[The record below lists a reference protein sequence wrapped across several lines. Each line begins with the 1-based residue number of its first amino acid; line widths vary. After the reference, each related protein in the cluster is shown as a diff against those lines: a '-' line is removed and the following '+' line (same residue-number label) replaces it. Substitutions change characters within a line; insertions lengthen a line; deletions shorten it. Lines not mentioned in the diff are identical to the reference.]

1 MEAPKSRNEWIF
13 GCTKNVLDD
22 KDYLLRSIVIQ
33 MLNKSTRLFKYEN
46 LPETINQK
54 DLETQLQVNGF
65 AIWKEVKANL
75 YTFIGGLGGEPN
87 PYYLPTKAVIANPAL
102 RYNATLDIDK
112 DCVVMLNDHYYQGLM
127 PLFNKYGSLLVEA
140 EISLKYAIIN
150 ARVPALISADNDA
163 TYESAVKFFEKIS
176 NGEGYGIIASKQ
188 LLDGIKTQDFYKEP
202 YIKDLIESIQYIKGS
217 WYNEIGLN
225 ATFNMKREAIN
236 EAEAAINEDILYPA
250 IDTMLICRQNA
261 LEKVNKMYGTNIT
274 VDFDSVWAQNAIQEE
289 LALDYK
295 KAEIVEMEGKT
306 DENDRNPV
314 DTGEE

>member
-1 MEAPKSRNEWIF
+1 
-13 GCTKNVLDD
+13 
-22 KDYLLRSIVIQ
+22 
-33 MLNKSTRLFKYEN
+33 
-46 LPETINQK
+46 
-54 DLETQLQVNGF
+54 
-65 AIWKEVKANL
+65 
-75 YTFIGGLGGEPN
+75 
-87 PYYLPTKAVIANPAL
+87 
-102 RYNATLDIDK
+102 
-112 DCVVMLNDHYYQGLM
+112 MLNDHYYQGLM

-150 ARVPALISADNDA
+150 ARVPALISADNDS

-176 NGEGYGIIASKQ
+176 KGDGYGIIASKQ

-250 IDTMLICRQNA
+250 IDTMLICRQKA

-295 KAEIVEMEGKT
+295 KAEIVEMEGKA

>member
-1 MEAPKSRNEWIF
+1 
-13 GCTKNVLDD
+13 
-22 KDYLLRSIVIQ
+22 
-33 MLNKSTRLFKYEN
+33 
-46 LPETINQK
+46 
-54 DLETQLQVNGF
+54 
-65 AIWKEVKANL
+65 
-75 YTFIGGLGGEPN
+75 
-87 PYYLPTKAVIANPAL
+87 
-102 RYNATLDIDK
+102 
-112 DCVVMLNDHYYQGLM
+112 M

-176 NGEGYGIIASKQ
+176 KGDGYGIIASKQ